1 MIKAKHIPFFVRFF
15 SIYSRYG
22 LNRLFDSVD
31 IDCHVETSG
40 RPVLL
45 IGNHFSWWDGF
56 IAYRLNDLRLHKKF
70 HIMMLEEQLS
80 SRLFLNKAGAFSI
93 KRGSRSVVES
103 LHYASSLLH
112 ERDNLVVV
120 YPQGTI
126 SSIHQRPVRFEK
138 GVERI
143 IAGASDKLMILFYV
157 ALPDWYSE
165 RKPIMTLRVIEYTA
179 RERSASDLEESYNI
193 FLNECITKQIPS

>member
-1 MIKAKHIPFFVRFF
+1 MIRARHIPFFVRFISF
-15 SIYSRYG
+15 YSRNG
-22 LNRLFDSVD
+22 LKRNFHNVEFDCRAD
-31 IDCHVETSG
+31 TAG

-56 IAYRLNDLRLHKKF
+56 IAYRLNELCLRKKF
-70 HIMMLEEQLS
+70 HVMMLEEQLDT
-80 SRLFLNKAGAFSI
+80 RMFLNKAGAFSI

-103 LHYASSLLH
+103 LQYASALLH
-112 ERDNLVVV
+112 EPENMVAV

-126 SSIHQRPVRFEK
+126 SSIHRRPVRFEK

-143 IAGASDKLMILFYV
+143 ITGASDMLMILFYV

-165 RKPIMTLRVIEYTA
+165 KKPGLKVRVIEYAAKDRT
-179 RERSASDLEESYNI
+179 ASDLEENYNM
-193 FLNECITKQIPS
+193 FLEECIARQIPT